1 MLVSINIATGLWKDY
16 ILFCETLQQN
26 IGMAAVT
33 FKSVKNVKP
42 CYANTVLAEF
52 LCNIYTAWG

>member
-1 MLVSINIATGLWKDY
+1 MLASINIATGLWTDY
-16 ILFCETLQQN
+16 IFSCEALQQT
-26 IGMAAVT
+26 IHMAAVA

-42 CYANTVLAEF
+42 CYANSVLAEF